1 MKPIFLISNRPF
13 TGKNSLALALALILK
28 EKKYKVGYM
37 KIFGKVP
44 IKQENKIVDEE
55 AFFIHKML
63 ELKDPVEWSSPFVFT
78 YEIQYKLFEEDGF
91 NLENQ
96 ILEVVNKQKD
106 KDFLFMVGGD
116 NIFEG
121 YSLGID
127 SFRLVNK
134 LNAKALVIQNW
145 EGETSIDDILGIRD
159 MLKNNFIG
167 AVFNKIPP
175 EQYIYIQETIIPFL
189 NSQGID
195 VFGAF
200 KRDKLLEA
208 ITVRDLLEV
217 VNGGIVCCED
227 KLDELIENIS
237 IGAMDP
243 DNAFKYFLRTPNKV
257 VITGVYRTDIQV
269 LALETSIKCLLLT
282 GGLHP
287 NEIVINLAKTKGVP
301 IIVTTLDTFTTV
313 DRIQK
318 IFGKTMLKEKGKVLR
333 TKEMVAKGF
342 ALEKFLKKL

>member
-1 MKPIFLISNRPF
+1 MKSIFLISNRPF
-13 TGKNSLALALALILK
+13 TGKNSLALSLALILK
-28 EKKYKVGYM
+28 EKGYKVGYM
-37 KIFGKVP
+37 KVFGKVP
-44 IKQENKIVDEE
+44 MKHENKIVDEE

-63 ELKDPVEWSSPFVFT
+63 ELSDPVEWSSPFVFT
-78 YEIQYKLFEEDGF
+78 YEAQYKLFEDEGF
-91 NLENQ
+91 NLESK
-96 ILEVVNKQKD
+96 ILEIFEKQKD
-106 KDFLFMVGGD
+106 KDFLFVIGGD

-134 LNAKALVIQNW
+134 LGAKALIVQTW
-145 EGETSIDDILGIRD
+145 EGETSVDDILGIKD
-159 MLKNNFIG
+159 VLKENFIG
-167 AVFNKIPP
+167 TVLNKVPP
-175 EQYIYIQETIIPFL
+175 EQFLYIKETVIPFL
-189 NSQGID
+189 TSKG
-195 VFGAF
+195 VEVLGAF

-217 VNGGIVCCED
+217 VNGGIICCED
-227 KLDELIENIS
+227 KLDELVENIS

-287 NEIVINLAKTKGVP
+287 SEMVINLAKTKGVP
-301 IIVTTLDTFTTV
+301 IIVTTFDTFTTV

-318 IFGKTMLKEKGKVLR
+318 IFGKTILKEKGKVLR

-342 ALEKFLKKL
+342 ALERFLKKL